1 MFETLVRS
9 NGGLLYS
16 LFEST
21 GEFTGMKCTTGL
33 HASVLFT
40 VRAAH
45 GAFPLNSLS
54 EVEWK
59 GPQTHFHQHRR
70 GRQMSCVA
78 FTRLDFIHVKFLV
91 VTVGEFSI

>member
-16 LFEST
+16 RFEST

-40 VRAAH
+40 VRELH
-45 GAFPLNSLS
+45 MVLFLS
-54 EVEWK
+54 TPSAKWNGK
-59 GPQTHFHQHRR
+59 DSKPISISTDGDGKR
-70 GRQMSCVA
+70 
-78 FTRLDFIHVKFLV
+78 HVLRSRVWILYTSNFL
-91 VTVGEFSI
+91 S

>member
-1 MFETLVRS
+1 MFEMLVRS

-59 GPQTHFHQHRR
+59 GLQTHFHQHRR
-70 GRQMSCVA
+70 GRQTSCVA